1 MNIIET
7 EGLTKRFGRTVALDG
22 VTTVVPQG
30 SVVGLIG
37 RNGSGKTTLL
47 RHAAGLLVADAGR
60 CLTLGVP
67 ASKLTSR
74 HLTRMGMVHQG
85 DPLLPF
91 MKVGKLIDYVA
102 SFYPSW
108 DRELERQ
115 AGELLEVDRR
125 PRVGALSPG
134 NRQRLALLL
143 ALCHRPELL
152 LLDEPL
158 SDLDPVAR
166 GRVMALL
173 LERIADDGVT
183 VVISS
188 HLLTDLEPV
197 VNRILSMREGRIV
210 ADEELDTLKEGHAE
224 WVVTSRNGALPPSF
238 PESFVHSSRVE
249 GRQAVLVVRGAGP
262 EALPTFEVQHDVM
275 VEARPLGLERLFPIL
290 TGEEG

>member
-1 MNIIET
+1 MNVVEFQ
-7 EGLTKRFGRTVALDG
+7 GVTKRFGRTVALDG
-22 VTTVVPQG
+22 VTTAVPKG

-47 RHAAGLLVADAGR
+47 RHAAGLLVPDAGT
-60 CLTLGVP
+60 CVTLGVP
-67 ASKLTSR
+67 ARKLTSG
-74 HLTRMGMVHQG
+74 HLARMGMVHQG
-85 DPLLPF
+85 DPLIPQLT
-91 MKVGKLIDYVA
+91 VAQLIDYVA
-102 SFYPSW
+102 SFYPRW

-115 AGELLEVDRR
+115 ASELLEVDRR
-125 PRVGALSPG
+125 PRVGYLSPG

-197 VNRILSMREGRIV
+197 VDRILSMREGRTV
-210 ADEELDTLKEGHAE
+210 ADEELDTLKERHAE
-224 WVVTSRNGALPPSF
+224 WVVTSGNGVLPSAF
-238 PESFVHSSRVE
+238 PEPFVQSARVD
-249 GRQAVLVVRGAGP
+249 GRRAVLVVRGAGP
-262 EALPTFEVQHDVM
+262 EALPAFEARHDVM

-290 TGEEG
+290 TGEEA